1 MSILFKG
8 KESPLSNLYILEQGL
23 IYKDTLF
30 NCSEQAY
37 QWEKCMFYNNLNLA
51 EKILKEKNPYKQM
64 RLGGLI
70 EGDIEWTNA
79 KIFYMTEIL
88 KIKLINSKAYRDALK
103 YSKDNLLI
111 EDTCHEFWG
120 RGKTGNG
127 KNNLGVLH
135 CSLRALSKI
144 CET

>member
-8 KESPLSNLYILEQGL
+8 KESPLSNLYILEHGL
-23 IYKDTLF
+23 IYKGTLF

-37 QWEKCMFYNNLNLA
+37 QWEKCMFQNEISLA
-51 EKILKEKNPYKQM
+51 EKILLEKNPYKQM
-64 RLGGLI
+64 RLGGLVR
-70 EGDIEWTNA
+70 GDKEWTNV

-88 KIKLINSKAYRDALK
+88 KLKLINSKAYRDALK
-103 YSKDNLLI
+103 FSKDKILI

-120 RGKTGNG
+120 QGRSGLG

-135 CSLRALSKI
+135 CNLRALSKI
-144 CET
+144 CEN